1 MNLDFSIG
9 RQFGHGLFVQGAYV
23 GRLSKHSLVQRD
35 LAMPTNLRDPKSG
48 QTYFEAMSQLASLID
63 FNGVSVGNLP
73 KIPFFENMWATAAGN
88 GHTATQVI
96 AMDYLENS
104 NQGDF
109 TNVLNDMDNGQVCNT
124 KGSTFLSSGNV
135 NQVGCGV
142 LGPNAIWS
150 PQFSALSAWSSIGK
164 GSYHAMQWTI
174 RKQFSDGLL
183 LDLNYTFSKSEDLG
197 SRSESTGTFGGDF
210 IVNSWN
216 PSQIWGVSRYD
227 TTHAV
232 NAYMVYELPFGRGRK
247 FGTSMN
253 RVLDVFVGGWQLTG
267 TWRMTSGLPFSVGD
281 GSRWA
286 TNWQLSTYANPNGQA
301 MQPITNVKNVVGIS
315 GGGPDLFTNPAQ
327 AAAAFQETLAGQT
340 GSRDALRGEGFFNID
355 TGLYKNFKMPWSEK
369 QRLQFRWESYNVTN
383 SVRFDPAAANLS
395 LTSLSAFGK
404 LGTQLGTPRQMQFA
418 LRFAW

>member
-1 MNLDFSIG
+1 M
-9 RQFGHGLFVQGAYV
+9 
-23 GRLSKHSLVQRD
+23 
-35 LAMPTNLRDPKSG
+35 
-48 QTYFEAMSQLASLID
+48 
-63 FNGVSVGNLP
+63 
-73 KIPFFENMWATAAGN
+73 
-88 GHTATQVI
+88 I
-96 AMDYLENS
+96 ARDYLENS

-109 TNVLNDMDNGQVCNT
+109 TNVLNDMDNSQVCNP
-124 KGSTFLSSGNV
+124 KGSTFLSNGNV
-135 NQVGCGV
+135 NQVGCGI

-164 GSYHAMQWTI
+164 GSYNAMQWTI
-174 RKQFSDGLL
+174 RKQFSDGLV

-197 SRSESTGTFGGDF
+197 SRAESTGNFGGDF

-216 PSQIWGVSRYD
+216 PSQLWGVSRYD

-232 NAYMVYELPFGRGRK
+232 NAYMIYELPLGRGRK
-247 FGTSMN
+247 LRIDEPRS
-253 RVLDVFVGGWQLTG
+253 RCIYRGWQLTG

-286 TNWQLSTYANPNGQA
+286 TNWQLSTEATPNGQP
-301 MQPITNVKNVVGIS
+301 MQPIVNVKNVVGIA
-315 GGGPDLFTNPAQ
+315 GGGPDLFANPAL
-327 AAAAFQETLAGQT
+327 AASAFEETLAGQS
-340 GSRDALRGEGFFNID
+340 GSRDSLRGQGFFNID

-395 LTSLSAFGK
+395 LTSLSSFGK

-418 LRFAW
+418 MRFNW